1 METINEAQ
9 WKEITI
15 CEIQQG
21 CKKLAN
27 WKAPGLDQV
36 QNFWLKYL
44 TSLQPKLTEL
54 MNKTIKNPTEL
65 PTWMTKG
72 RTTLIHKKGPTSMAK
87 NYQPITCLPTYY
99 KLATLIL
106 TDRIYEHVTTNE
118 ILPVEQKGPRRKA
131 RGCKDHLLL
140 DKIITED
147 AIKKKRNISMMWIDY
162 KKAYDSIPH
171 TWLTRMLQLYKVDN
185 TTRNFIASSIPTW

>member
-44 TSLQPKLTEL
+44 TALQPKLTEL
-54 MNKTIKNPTEL
+54 MNKTIKNQTEL

-72 RTTLIHKKGPTSMAK
+72 RTTLIHKKVPTSMAK
-87 NYQPITCLPTYY
+87 NY
-99 KLATLIL
+99 
-106 TDRIYEHVTTNE
+106 
-118 ILPVEQKGPRRKA
+118 
-131 RGCKDHLLL
+131 
-140 DKIITED
+140 
-147 AIKKKRNISMMWIDY
+147 
-162 KKAYDSIPH
+162 
-171 TWLTRMLQLYKVDN
+171 
-185 TTRNFIASSIPTW
+185 